1 MEAVV
6 NTQPR
11 VLAVVVTYNA
21 MRWADRCL
29 GSLLRS
35 SLKPAVLV
43 VDNGS
48 SDGTREH
55 VRSAFPEVRLEC
67 RPENPGFGAANNI
80 GLRMALE
87 EGFDFVYL
95 MNQDAWV
102 EEDTLELLAA
112 AHRPE
117 FGVLSPVQNT
127 AEGAPDANFQRWCG
141 SSLRRAGAQP
151 GKTSMDAVPGI
162 VEVPFVMAAH
172 WLVSRGALRK
182 VGGFSPAFRQYG
194 EDDRLQLR
202 RRARRVRGPRPFRQE
217 PAEGRED
224 AAQVRGAGGEAQQSR
239 RLPAAA
245 PSRRT
250 AGTGGHE
257 REEPVGISAEAD
269 SRAAAALS
277 GAHQAACGFEGGGGF
292 PLISVRKFLNSLP

>member
-1 MEAVV
+1 MEALV

-194 EDDRLQLR
+194 EDDNYIDRLHWHGFSCGVVPAASAVHDRSGRSLPKEGRMRLKCVAPVVKLSNPGGCLPLRLLAGPLELAAMSVKNLSAYPLGRIPALLR
-202 RRARRVRGPRPFRQE
+202 RYPELIRLRAASK
-217 PAEGRED
+217 AEG
-224 AAQVRGAGGEAQQSR
+224 A
-239 RLPAAA
+239 
-245 PSRRT
+245 
-250 AGTGGHE
+250 
-257 REEPVGISAEAD
+257 
-269 SRAAAALS
+269 
-277 GAHQAACGFEGGGGF
+277 
-292 PLISVRKFLNSLP
+292 FL

>member
-1 MEAVV
+1 MEALV

-141 SSLRRAGAQP
+141 SSLR
-151 GKTSMDAVPGI
+151 
-162 VEVPFVMAAH
+162 
-172 WLVSRGALRK
+172 L
-182 VGGFSPAFRQYG
+182 GGFSPAFRQYG
-194 EDDRLQLR
+194 EDDNYIHRLHWHGFSCGVVPAASAVHDRSGRSLPKEGRMRLKCVAPVVKLSNPGGCLPLRLLAGPLELAAMSVKNLSAYPLRQIPALLR
-202 RRARRVRGPRPFRQE
+202 RYPELIRLRAASK
-217 PAEGRED
+217 AEG
-224 AAQVRGAGGEAQQSR
+224 A
-239 RLPAAA
+239 
-245 PSRRT
+245 
-250 AGTGGHE
+250 
-257 REEPVGISAEAD
+257 
-269 SRAAAALS
+269 
-277 GAHQAACGFEGGGGF
+277 
-292 PLISVRKFLNSLP
+292 FL

>member
-1 MEAVV
+1 MEALV

-151 GKTSMDAVPGI
+151 GKTSPDAVPGI

-194 EDDRLQLR
+194 EDDNYIDRLHWHGFSCGVVPAASAVHDRSGRSLPKEGRMRLKCVAPVVKLSNPGGCLPLRLLAGPLELAAMSVKNLSAYPLRQIPALLR
-202 RRARRVRGPRPFRQE
+202 RYPELIRLRAASK
-217 PAEGRED
+217 AEG
-224 AAQVRGAGGEAQQSR
+224 A
-239 RLPAAA
+239 
-245 PSRRT
+245 
-250 AGTGGHE
+250 
-257 REEPVGISAEAD
+257 
-269 SRAAAALS
+269 
-277 GAHQAACGFEGGGGF
+277 
-292 PLISVRKFLNSLP
+292 FL

>member
-1 MEAVV
+1 MEALV

-141 SSLRRAGAQP
+141 SSLRLAGVQP
-151 GKTSMDAVPGI
+151 GKTSPDAVPGI

-194 EDDRLQLR
+194 EDDNYIDRLHWHGFSCGVVPAASAVHDRSGRSLPKEGRMRLKCVAPVVKLSNPGGCLPLRLLAGPLELTAMSVKNLSAYPLRQIPALLR
-202 RRARRVRGPRPFRQE
+202 RYPELIRLRAASK
-217 PAEGRED
+217 AEG
-224 AAQVRGAGGEAQQSR
+224 A
-239 RLPAAA
+239 
-245 PSRRT
+245 
-250 AGTGGHE
+250 
-257 REEPVGISAEAD
+257 
-269 SRAAAALS
+269 
-277 GAHQAACGFEGGGGF
+277 
-292 PLISVRKFLNSLP
+292 FL

>member
-1 MEAVV
+1 MEALV
-6 NTQPR
+6 NMQPR

-194 EDDRLQLR
+194 EDDNYIDRLHWHGFSCGVVPAASAVHDRSGRSLPKEGRMRLKCVAPVVKLSNPGGCLPLRLLAGPLELAAMSVKNLSAYPLRQIPALLR
-202 RRARRVRGPRPFRQE
+202 RYPELIRLRAASK
-217 PAEGRED
+217 AEG
-224 AAQVRGAGGEAQQSR
+224 A
-239 RLPAAA
+239 
-245 PSRRT
+245 
-250 AGTGGHE
+250 
-257 REEPVGISAEAD
+257 
-269 SRAAAALS
+269 
-277 GAHQAACGFEGGGGF
+277 
-292 PLISVRKFLNSLP
+292 FL

>member
-1 MEAVV
+1 MEALV

-102 EEDTLELLAA
+102 EEDTLELL
-112 AHRPE
+112 
-117 FGVLSPVQNT
+117 
-127 AEGAPDANFQRWCG
+127 
-141 SSLRRAGAQP
+141 
-151 GKTSMDAVPGI
+151 GI

-194 EDDRLQLR
+194 EDDNYIDRLHWHGFSCGVVPAASAVHDRSGRSLPKEGRMRLKCVAPVVKLSNPGGCLPLRLLAGPLELAAMSVKNLSAYPLRQIPALLR
-202 RRARRVRGPRPFRQE
+202 RYPELIRLRAASK
-217 PAEGRED
+217 AEG
-224 AAQVRGAGGEAQQSR
+224 A
-239 RLPAAA
+239 
-245 PSRRT
+245 
-250 AGTGGHE
+250 
-257 REEPVGISAEAD
+257 
-269 SRAAAALS
+269 
-277 GAHQAACGFEGGGGF
+277 
-292 PLISVRKFLNSLP
+292 FL

>member
-1 MEAVV
+1 MEALV

-172 WLVSRGALRK
+172 WLLSRGALRK

-194 EDDRLQLR
+194 EDDNYIDRLHWHGFSCGVVPAASAVHDRSGRSLPKEGRMRLKCVAPVVKLSNPGGCLPLRLLAGPLELAAMSVKNMSAYPLGRIPALLR
-202 RRARRVRGPRPFRQE
+202 RYPELIRLRAASK
-217 PAEGRED
+217 AEG
-224 AAQVRGAGGEAQQSR
+224 A
-239 RLPAAA
+239 
-245 PSRRT
+245 
-250 AGTGGHE
+250 
-257 REEPVGISAEAD
+257 
-269 SRAAAALS
+269 
-277 GAHQAACGFEGGGGF
+277 
-292 PLISVRKFLNSLP
+292 FL

>member
-1 MEAVV
+1 MEALV

-151 GKTSMDAVPGI
+151 GKTSMDAVPDI

-194 EDDRLQLR
+194 EDDNYIDRLHWHGFSCGVVPAASAVHDRSGRSLPKEGRMRLKCVAPVVKLSNPGGCLLLRLLAGPLELAAMSVKNLSAYPLRQIPALLR
-202 RRARRVRGPRPFRQE
+202 RYPELIRLRAASK
-217 PAEGRED
+217 AEG
-224 AAQVRGAGGEAQQSR
+224 A
-239 RLPAAA
+239 
-245 PSRRT
+245 
-250 AGTGGHE
+250 
-257 REEPVGISAEAD
+257 
-269 SRAAAALS
+269 
-277 GAHQAACGFEGGGGF
+277 
-292 PLISVRKFLNSLP
+292 FL

>member
-67 RPENPGFGAANNI
+67 RPENPGFGVANNI

-194 EDDRLQLR
+194 EDDNYIDRLHWHGFSCGVVPAASAVHDRSGRSLPKEGRMRLKCVAPVVKLSNPGGCLPLRLLAGPLELAAMSVKNLSAYPLGRIPALLR
-202 RRARRVRGPRPFRQE
+202 RYPELIRLRAASK
-217 PAEGRED
+217 AEG
-224 AAQVRGAGGEAQQSR
+224 A
-239 RLPAAA
+239 
-245 PSRRT
+245 
-250 AGTGGHE
+250 
-257 REEPVGISAEAD
+257 
-269 SRAAAALS
+269 
-277 GAHQAACGFEGGGGF
+277 
-292 PLISVRKFLNSLP
+292 FL

>member
-1 MEAVV
+1 MEALV

-151 GKTSMDAVPGI
+151 GKTSKDAVPGI

-194 EDDRLQLR
+194 EDDNYIDRLHWHGFSCGVVPAASAVHDRSGRSLPKEGRMQLKCVAPVVKLSNPGGCLPLRLLAGPLELAAMSVKNLSAYPLRQIPALLR
-202 RRARRVRGPRPFRQE
+202 RYPE
-217 PAEGRED
+217 LI
-224 AAQVRGAGGEAQQSR
+224 
-239 RLPAAA
+239 RL
-245 PSRRT
+245 
-250 AGTGGHE
+250 
-257 REEPVGISAEAD
+257 
-269 SRAAAALS
+269 RAAS
-277 GAHQAACGFEGGGGF
+277 KSEGA
-292 PLISVRKFLNSLP
+292 FL

>member
-6 NTQPR
+6 KTRPR

-194 EDDRLQLR
+194 EDDNYIDRLHWHGFSCGVVPAASAVHDRSGRSLPKEGRIRLKCVAPVVKISNPGCCLPLRLLAEPLELAAMSVKNMSAYPLGRIPALLR
-202 RRARRVRGPRPFRQE
+202 RYPELIRLRAASK
-217 PAEGRED
+217 AEG
-224 AAQVRGAGGEAQQSR
+224 A
-239 RLPAAA
+239 
-245 PSRRT
+245 
-250 AGTGGHE
+250 
-257 REEPVGISAEAD
+257 
-269 SRAAAALS
+269 
-277 GAHQAACGFEGGGGF
+277 
-292 PLISVRKFLNSLP
+292 FL

>member
-1 MEAVV
+1 MEALV

-182 VGGFSPAFRQYG
+182 AGGFSPAFRQYG
-194 EDDRLQLR
+194 EDDNYIDRLHWHGFSCGVVPAASAVHDRSGRSLPKEGRMRLKCVAPVVKLSNPGGCLPLRLLAGPLELAAMSVKNLSAYPLRQIPALLR
-202 RRARRVRGPRPFRQE
+202 RYPELIRLRAASK
-217 PAEGRED
+217 AEG
-224 AAQVRGAGGEAQQSR
+224 A
-239 RLPAAA
+239 
-245 PSRRT
+245 
-250 AGTGGHE
+250 
-257 REEPVGISAEAD
+257 
-269 SRAAAALS
+269 
-277 GAHQAACGFEGGGGF
+277 
-292 PLISVRKFLNSLP
+292 FL

>member
-1 MEAVV
+1 MEALV

-29 GSLLRS
+29 SSLLRS

-194 EDDRLQLR
+194 EDDNYIDRLHWHGFSCGVVPAASAVHDRSGRSLPKEGRMRLKCVAPVVKLSNPGGCLPLRALAEPLELLAMGVKNLSAYPLKQIPALLR
-202 RRARRVRGPRPFRQE
+202 RYPE
-217 PAEGRED
+217 LI
-224 AAQVRGAGGEAQQSR
+224 
-239 RLPAAA
+239 RL
-245 PSRRT
+245 
-250 AGTGGHE
+250 
-257 REEPVGISAEAD
+257 
-269 SRAAAALS
+269 RAAS
-277 GAHQAACGFEGGGGF
+277 KSEGA
-292 PLISVRKFLNSLP
+292 FL

>member
-6 NTQPR
+6 KTRPR

-55 VRSAFPEVRLEC
+55 VRLAFPEVRLEC

-194 EDDRLQLR
+194 EDDNYIDRLHWHGFSCGVVPAASAVHDRSGRSLPKEGRIRLKCVAPVVKISNPGCCLPLRLLAGPLELAAMSVKNLSAYPLGRIPALLR
-202 RRARRVRGPRPFRQE
+202 RYPELIRLRAASK
-217 PAEGRED
+217 AEG
-224 AAQVRGAGGEAQQSR
+224 A
-239 RLPAAA
+239 
-245 PSRRT
+245 
-250 AGTGGHE
+250 
-257 REEPVGISAEAD
+257 
-269 SRAAAALS
+269 
-277 GAHQAACGFEGGGGF
+277 
-292 PLISVRKFLNSLP
+292 FL

>member
-6 NTQPR
+6 KTRPR

-80 GLRMALE
+80 GLRMAME

-102 EEDTLELLAA
+102 EEDTLELLVA

-127 AEGAPDANFQRWCG
+127 AEGTPDANFQRWCG
-141 SSLRRAGAQP
+141 RSLRRAGAQP
-151 GKTSMDAVPGI
+151 GKTSPDAAPGI

-172 WLVSRGALRK
+172 WLLSRGALRK
-182 VGGFSPAFRQYG
+182 AGGFSPAFRQYG
-194 EDDRLQLR
+194 EDDNYIDRLHWHGFSCGVVPAASAVHDRSGRSLPKEGRMRLKCVAPVVKISNPGCCLPLRLLAEPLELAAMSVKNMSAYPLGQIPALLR
-202 RRARRVRGPRPFRQE
+202 RYPELIRLRAASK
-217 PAEGRED
+217 AEG
-224 AAQVRGAGGEAQQSR
+224 A
-239 RLPAAA
+239 
-245 PSRRT
+245 
-250 AGTGGHE
+250 
-257 REEPVGISAEAD
+257 
-269 SRAAAALS
+269 
-277 GAHQAACGFEGGGGF
+277 
-292 PLISVRKFLNSLP
+292 FL

>member
-194 EDDRLQLR
+194 EDDNYIDRLHWHGFSCGVVPAASAVHDRSGRSLPKEGRMRLKCVAPVVKLSNPGGCLPLRLLAGPLELAGMSVKNLSAYPLGRIPALLR
-202 RRARRVRGPRPFRQE
+202 RYPELIRLRAASK
-217 PAEGRED
+217 AEG
-224 AAQVRGAGGEAQQSR
+224 A
-239 RLPAAA
+239 
-245 PSRRT
+245 
-250 AGTGGHE
+250 
-257 REEPVGISAEAD
+257 
-269 SRAAAALS
+269 
-277 GAHQAACGFEGGGGF
+277 
-292 PLISVRKFLNSLP
+292 FL

>member
-1 MEAVV
+1 MEALV

-151 GKTSMDAVPGI
+151 GKTSPDAVPGI

-194 EDDRLQLR
+194 EDDNYIDRLHWHGFSCGVVPAASAVHDRSGRSLPKEGRMRLKCVAPVVKLSNPGGCLPLRLLAGPLELAAMSVKNLSAYPLR
-202 RRARRVRGPRPFRQE
+202 RIPALLRRYPELIRLRAASK
-217 PAEGRED
+217 AEG
-224 AAQVRGAGGEAQQSR
+224 A
-239 RLPAAA
+239 
-245 PSRRT
+245 
-250 AGTGGHE
+250 
-257 REEPVGISAEAD
+257 
-269 SRAAAALS
+269 
-277 GAHQAACGFEGGGGF
+277 
-292 PLISVRKFLNSLP
+292 FL

>member
-1 MEAVV
+1 MEALV

-48 SDGTREH
+48 FDGTREH

-141 SSLRRAGAQP
+141 SSLRLAGVQP
-151 GKTSMDAVPGI
+151 GKTSPDAVPGI

-194 EDDRLQLR
+194 EDDNYIDRLHWHGFSCGVVPAASAVHDRSGRSLPKEGRMRLKCVAPVVKLSNPGGCLPLRLLAGPLELAAMSVKNLSAYPLRQIPALLR
-202 RRARRVRGPRPFRQE
+202 RYPELIRLRAASK
-217 PAEGRED
+217 AEG
-224 AAQVRGAGGEAQQSR
+224 A
-239 RLPAAA
+239 
-245 PSRRT
+245 
-250 AGTGGHE
+250 
-257 REEPVGISAEAD
+257 
-269 SRAAAALS
+269 
-277 GAHQAACGFEGGGGF
+277 
-292 PLISVRKFLNSLP
+292 FL

>member
-1 MEAVV
+1 MEALV

-194 EDDRLQLR
+194 EDDNYIDRLHWHGFSCGVVPAASAVHDRSGRSLPKEGRMRLKCVAPVVKLSNPGGCLPLRLLAGPLELAGMSVKNLSAYPLGRIPALLR
-202 RRARRVRGPRPFRQE
+202 RYPELIRLRAASK
-217 PAEGRED
+217 AEG
-224 AAQVRGAGGEAQQSR
+224 A
-239 RLPAAA
+239 
-245 PSRRT
+245 
-250 AGTGGHE
+250 
-257 REEPVGISAEAD
+257 
-269 SRAAAALS
+269 
-277 GAHQAACGFEGGGGF
+277 
-292 PLISVRKFLNSLP
+292 FL

>member
-1 MEAVV
+1 MEALV

-141 SSLRRAGAQP
+141 SSLRLAGVQP
-151 GKTSMDAVPGI
+151 GKTSPDAVPGI

-194 EDDRLQLR
+194 EDDNYIDRLHWHGFSCGVVPAASAVHDRSGRSLPKEGRMRLKCVAPVVKLSNPGGCLPLRLLAGPLELAAMSVKNLSAYPLRQIPALLR
-202 RRARRVRGPRPFRQE
+202 RYPELIRLRAASK
-217 PAEGRED
+217 AEG
-224 AAQVRGAGGEAQQSR
+224 A
-239 RLPAAA
+239 
-245 PSRRT
+245 
-250 AGTGGHE
+250 
-257 REEPVGISAEAD
+257 
-269 SRAAAALS
+269 
-277 GAHQAACGFEGGGGF
+277 
-292 PLISVRKFLNSLP
+292 FL

>member
-1 MEAVV
+1 METVV
-6 NTQPR
+6 KTRPR

-55 VRSAFPEVRLEC
+55 VRLAFPEVRLEC

-141 SSLRRAGAQP
+141 SSLRLAGVQ
-151 GKTSMDAVPGI
+151 
-162 VEVPFVMAAH
+162 F
-172 WLVSRGALRK
+172 
-182 VGGFSPAFRQYG
+182 PA
-194 EDDRLQLR
+194 
-202 RRARRVRGPRPFRQE
+202 
-217 PAEGRED
+217 
-224 AAQVRGAGGEAQQSR
+224 
-239 RLPAAA
+239 
-245 PSRRT
+245 
-250 AGTGGHE
+250 
-257 REEPVGISAEAD
+257 
-269 SRAAAALS
+269 
-277 GAHQAACGFEGGGGF
+277 
-292 PLISVRKFLNSLP
+292 

>member
-1 MEAVV
+1 MEALV

-55 VRSAFPEVRLEC
+55 VRLAFPEVRLEC

-194 EDDRLQLR
+194 EDDNYIHRLHWHGFSCGVVPAASAVHDRSGRSLPKEGRMRLKCVAPVVKLSNPGGCLPLRLLAGPLELAAMSVKNLSAYPLRQIPALLR
-202 RRARRVRGPRPFRQE
+202 RYPELIRLRAASK
-217 PAEGRED
+217 AEG
-224 AAQVRGAGGEAQQSR
+224 A
-239 RLPAAA
+239 
-245 PSRRT
+245 
-250 AGTGGHE
+250 
-257 REEPVGISAEAD
+257 
-269 SRAAAALS
+269 
-277 GAHQAACGFEGGGGF
+277 
-292 PLISVRKFLNSLP
+292 FL

>member
-1 MEAVV
+1 MEALV

-141 SSLRRAGAQP
+141 RSLRRAGAQP

-162 VEVPFVMAAH
+162 VEAPFVMAAH

-194 EDDRLQLR
+194 EDDNYIDRLHWHGFSCGVVPAASAVHDRSGRSLPKEGRMRLKCVAPVVKLSNPGGCLPLRLLAGPLELAAMSVKNLSAYPLRQIPALLR
-202 RRARRVRGPRPFRQE
+202 RYPELIRLRAASK
-217 PAEGRED
+217 AEG
-224 AAQVRGAGGEAQQSR
+224 A
-239 RLPAAA
+239 
-245 PSRRT
+245 
-250 AGTGGHE
+250 
-257 REEPVGISAEAD
+257 
-269 SRAAAALS
+269 
-277 GAHQAACGFEGGGGF
+277 
-292 PLISVRKFLNSLP
+292 FL

>member
-6 NTQPR
+6 KTRPR

-127 AEGAPDANFQRWCG
+127 AEGIPDANFQRWCG
-141 SSLRRAGAQP
+141 RSLRWAGAQP
-151 GKTSMDAVPGI
+151 GKTSPDAVPGI

-172 WLVSRGALRK
+172 WLLSRGALRK

-194 EDDRLQLR
+194 EDDNYIDRLHWHGFSCGVVPAASAVHDRSGRSLPKEGRMRLKCVAPVVKLSNPGGCLPLRLLAGPLELTAMSVKNLSAYPLRQIPALLR
-202 RRARRVRGPRPFRQE
+202 RYPELIRLRAASK
-217 PAEGRED
+217 AEG
-224 AAQVRGAGGEAQQSR
+224 A
-239 RLPAAA
+239 
-245 PSRRT
+245 
-250 AGTGGHE
+250 
-257 REEPVGISAEAD
+257 
-269 SRAAAALS
+269 
-277 GAHQAACGFEGGGGF
+277 
-292 PLISVRKFLNSLP
+292 FL

>member
-141 SSLRRAGAQP
+141 SSLRRAGAQS
-151 GKTSMDAVPGI
+151 GKTSPDAVPGI

-194 EDDRLQLR
+194 EDDNYIDRLHWHGFSCGVVPAASAVHDRSGRSLPKEGRMRLKCVAPVVKLSNPGGCLPLRLLAGPLELAAMSVKNLSAYPLRQIPALLR
-202 RRARRVRGPRPFRQE
+202 RYPELIRLRAASK
-217 PAEGRED
+217 AEG
-224 AAQVRGAGGEAQQSR
+224 A
-239 RLPAAA
+239 
-245 PSRRT
+245 
-250 AGTGGHE
+250 
-257 REEPVGISAEAD
+257 
-269 SRAAAALS
+269 
-277 GAHQAACGFEGGGGF
+277 
-292 PLISVRKFLNSLP
+292 FL

>member
-1 MEAVV
+1 MEALV

-194 EDDRLQLR
+194 EDDNYIDRLHWHGFSCGVVPAASAVHDRSGRSLPKEGRMRLKCVAPVVKLSNPGGCLPLRLLAGPLELAGMSVKNLSAYPLR
-202 RRARRVRGPRPFRQE
+202 RIPAMLRRYPELIRLRAASK
-217 PAEGRED
+217 AEG
-224 AAQVRGAGGEAQQSR
+224 A
-239 RLPAAA
+239 
-245 PSRRT
+245 
-250 AGTGGHE
+250 
-257 REEPVGISAEAD
+257 
-269 SRAAAALS
+269 
-277 GAHQAACGFEGGGGF
+277 
-292 PLISVRKFLNSLP
+292 FL

>member
-1 MEAVV
+1 MEALV

-151 GKTSMDAVPGI
+151 GKTSPDAVPGI

-194 EDDRLQLR
+194 EDDNYIDRLHWHGFSCGVVPAASAVHDRSGRSLPKEGRMRLKCVAPVVKLSNPGGCLPLRLLAGPLELTAMSVKNLSAYPLGRIPALLR
-202 RRARRVRGPRPFRQE
+202 RYPELIRLRAASK
-217 PAEGRED
+217 AEG
-224 AAQVRGAGGEAQQSR
+224 A
-239 RLPAAA
+239 
-245 PSRRT
+245 
-250 AGTGGHE
+250 
-257 REEPVGISAEAD
+257 
-269 SRAAAALS
+269 
-277 GAHQAACGFEGGGGF
+277 
-292 PLISVRKFLNSLP
+292 FL

>member
-141 SSLRRAGAQP
+141 SSLRLAGVQP

-194 EDDRLQLR
+194 EDDNYIDRLHWHGFSCGVVPAASAVHDRSGRSLPKEGRMRLKCVAPVVKLSNPGGCLPLRLLAGPLELAAMSVKNLSAYPLRQIPALLR
-202 RRARRVRGPRPFRQE
+202 RYPELIRLRAASK
-217 PAEGRED
+217 AEG
-224 AAQVRGAGGEAQQSR
+224 A
-239 RLPAAA
+239 
-245 PSRRT
+245 
-250 AGTGGHE
+250 
-257 REEPVGISAEAD
+257 
-269 SRAAAALS
+269 
-277 GAHQAACGFEGGGGF
+277 
-292 PLISVRKFLNSLP
+292 FL

>member
-1 MEAVV
+1 MEALV

-127 AEGAPDANFQRWCG
+127 AEGAPDANFKRWCG

-194 EDDRLQLR
+194 EDDNYIHRLHWHGFSCGVVPAASAVHDRSGRSLPKEGRMRLKCVAPVVKLSNPGGCLPLRLMAGPLELTAMSVKNLSAYPLRQIPALLR
-202 RRARRVRGPRPFRQE
+202 RYPELIRLRAASK
-217 PAEGRED
+217 AEG
-224 AAQVRGAGGEAQQSR
+224 A
-239 RLPAAA
+239 
-245 PSRRT
+245 
-250 AGTGGHE
+250 
-257 REEPVGISAEAD
+257 
-269 SRAAAALS
+269 
-277 GAHQAACGFEGGGGF
+277 
-292 PLISVRKFLNSLP
+292 FL

>member
-194 EDDRLQLR
+194 EDDNYIDRLHWHGFSCGVVPAASAVHDRSGRSLPKEGRMRLKCVAPVVKLSNPGGCLPLRLLAGLLELAGMSVKNLSAYPLRQIPALLR
-202 RRARRVRGPRPFRQE
+202 RYPELIRLRAASK
-217 PAEGRED
+217 AEG
-224 AAQVRGAGGEAQQSR
+224 A
-239 RLPAAA
+239 
-245 PSRRT
+245 
-250 AGTGGHE
+250 
-257 REEPVGISAEAD
+257 
-269 SRAAAALS
+269 
-277 GAHQAACGFEGGGGF
+277 
-292 PLISVRKFLNSLP
+292 FL

>member
-1 MEAVV
+1 MEALV

-127 AEGAPDANFQRWCG
+127 AEGIPDANFQRWCG
-141 SSLRRAGAQP
+141 RSLRWAGAQP
-151 GKTSMDAVPGI
+151 GKTSPDAVPGI

-172 WLVSRGALRK
+172 WLLSRGALRK

-194 EDDRLQLR
+194 EDDNYIDRLHWHGFSCGVVPAASAVHDRSGRSLPKEGRMRLKCVAPVVKLSNPGGCLPLRLLAGPLELTAMSVKNLSAYPLRQIPALLR
-202 RRARRVRGPRPFRQE
+202 RYPELIRLRAASK
-217 PAEGRED
+217 AEG
-224 AAQVRGAGGEAQQSR
+224 A
-239 RLPAAA
+239 
-245 PSRRT
+245 
-250 AGTGGHE
+250 
-257 REEPVGISAEAD
+257 
-269 SRAAAALS
+269 
-277 GAHQAACGFEGGGGF
+277 
-292 PLISVRKFLNSLP
+292 FL

>member
-1 MEAVV
+1 MEALV

-151 GKTSMDAVPGI
+151 GKTSPDAVPGI

-172 WLVSRGALRK
+172 WLVSRGALWK

-194 EDDRLQLR
+194 EDDNYIDRLHWHGFSCGVVPAASAVHDRSGRSLPKEGRMRLKCVAPVVKLSNPGGCLPLRLLAGPLELTAMSVKNLSAYPLRQIPALLR
-202 RRARRVRGPRPFRQE
+202 RYPELIRLRAASK
-217 PAEGRED
+217 AEG
-224 AAQVRGAGGEAQQSR
+224 A
-239 RLPAAA
+239 
-245 PSRRT
+245 
-250 AGTGGHE
+250 
-257 REEPVGISAEAD
+257 
-269 SRAAAALS
+269 
-277 GAHQAACGFEGGGGF
+277 
-292 PLISVRKFLNSLP
+292 FL

>member
-55 VRSAFPEVRLEC
+55 VRLAFPEVRLEC

-194 EDDRLQLR
+194 EDDNYIDRLHWHGFSCGVVPAASAVHDRSGRSLPKEGRMRLKCVAPVVKLSNPGGCLPLRLLAGPLELAGMSVKNLSAYPLGRIPALLR
-202 RRARRVRGPRPFRQE
+202 RYPELIRLRAASK
-217 PAEGRED
+217 AEG
-224 AAQVRGAGGEAQQSR
+224 A
-239 RLPAAA
+239 
-245 PSRRT
+245 
-250 AGTGGHE
+250 
-257 REEPVGISAEAD
+257 
-269 SRAAAALS
+269 
-277 GAHQAACGFEGGGGF
+277 
-292 PLISVRKFLNSLP
+292 FL

>member
-1 MEAVV
+1 MEALV

-55 VRSAFPEVRLEC
+55 VRSAFSEVRLEC

-141 SSLRRAGAQP
+141 SSLRLAGVQP
-151 GKTSMDAVPGI
+151 GKTSPDAVPGI

-194 EDDRLQLR
+194 EDDNYIDRLHWHGFSCGVVPAASAVHDRSGRSLPKEGRMRLKCVAPVVKISNPGCCLPLRLLAEPLELAAMSVKNMSAYPLGRIPALLR
-202 RRARRVRGPRPFRQE
+202 RYPELIRLRAASK
-217 PAEGRED
+217 AEG
-224 AAQVRGAGGEAQQSR
+224 A
-239 RLPAAA
+239 
-245 PSRRT
+245 
-250 AGTGGHE
+250 
-257 REEPVGISAEAD
+257 
-269 SRAAAALS
+269 
-277 GAHQAACGFEGGGGF
+277 
-292 PLISVRKFLNSLP
+292 FL

>member
-194 EDDRLQLR
+194 EDDNYIDRLHWHGFSCGVVPAASAVHDRSGRSLPKERRIRLKCVAPVVKISNPGCCLPLRLLAEPLELAAMSVKNMSAYPLGRIPALLR
-202 RRARRVRGPRPFRQE
+202 RYPELIRLRAASK
-217 PAEGRED
+217 AEG
-224 AAQVRGAGGEAQQSR
+224 A
-239 RLPAAA
+239 
-245 PSRRT
+245 
-250 AGTGGHE
+250 
-257 REEPVGISAEAD
+257 
-269 SRAAAALS
+269 
-277 GAHQAACGFEGGGGF
+277 
-292 PLISVRKFLNSLP
+292 FL

>member
-1 MEAVV
+1 MEALV

-194 EDDRLQLR
+194 EDDNYIDRLHWHGFSCGVVPAASAVHDRSGRSLPKEGRMRLKCVAPVVKLSNPGGCLPLRLLAGPLELAAMSVKNLSAYPLGQIPALLR
-202 RRARRVRGPRPFRQE
+202 RYPELIRLRAASK
-217 PAEGRED
+217 AEG
-224 AAQVRGAGGEAQQSR
+224 A
-239 RLPAAA
+239 
-245 PSRRT
+245 
-250 AGTGGHE
+250 
-257 REEPVGISAEAD
+257 
-269 SRAAAALS
+269 
-277 GAHQAACGFEGGGGF
+277 
-292 PLISVRKFLNSLP
+292 FL

>member
-194 EDDRLQLR
+194 EDDNYIDRLHWHGFSCG
-202 RRARRVRGPRPFRQE
+202 V
-217 PAEGRED
+217 
-224 AAQVRGAGGEAQQSR
+224 V
-239 RLPAAA
+239 PAAA
-245 PSRRT
+245 AVHDRSGRHPSKEGRMRLKCVAPVVKLSDPGSCLPLRALAEPLELLAMGVKNLSAYPLKQIPALLRRYP
-250 AGTGGHE
+250 E
-257 REEPVGISAEAD
+257 LIRL
-269 SRAAAALS
+269 RAAS
-277 GAHQAACGFEGGGGF
+277 KSEGA
-292 PLISVRKFLNSLP
+292 FL